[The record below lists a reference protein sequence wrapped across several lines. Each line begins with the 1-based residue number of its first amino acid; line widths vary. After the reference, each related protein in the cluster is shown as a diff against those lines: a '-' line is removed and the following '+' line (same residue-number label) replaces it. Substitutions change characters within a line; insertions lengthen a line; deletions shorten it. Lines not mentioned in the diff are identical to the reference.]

1 MAKISFILVALFFVA
16 FVNKMEGRQIVGD
29 GSGKIAVVGNCYNTY
44 GDICDTK
51 AGVDKCRSM
60 CATDFKAYKPH
71 IICQFSKAHP
81 KGECQCY
88 HDIC

>member
-29 GSGKIAVVGNCYNTY
+29 GSGKIAVGGNCYNAY

-51 AGVDKCRSM
+51 A
-60 CATDFKAYKPH
+60 AA
-71 IICQFSKAHP
+71 
-81 KGECQCY
+81 E
-88 HDIC
+88 